1 MIHLIYLI
9 EKISIELNSSK
20 KGNIISST
28 LNILPSLATVCPEI
42 IIDNF
47 EQLKIGLDKTCFIS
61 NENSLILMSI
71 LSSLFVADDI
81 HDDYNEQLY
90 MLLFLQL

>member
-1 MIHLIYLI
+1 M
-9 EKISIELNSSK
+9 SSAK
-20 KGNIISST
+20 NK
-28 LNILPSLATVCPEI
+28 
-42 IIDNF
+42 
-47 EQLKIGLDKTCFIS
+47 LDKTCFIS

-90 MLLFLQL
+90 KYLIDYLKQGISNPYY